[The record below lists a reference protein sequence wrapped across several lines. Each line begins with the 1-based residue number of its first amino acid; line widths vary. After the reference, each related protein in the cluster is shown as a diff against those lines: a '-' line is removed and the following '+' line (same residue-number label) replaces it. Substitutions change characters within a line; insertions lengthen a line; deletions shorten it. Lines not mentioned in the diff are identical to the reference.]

1 MRLLAQIRKVELA
14 QLVSTFRVRS
24 FHSRPGT
31 TPAVRPDLQCCLAPD
46 IPGLAGLGF
55 ACECIKCLQAARPPR
70 REQQE
75 SGDCMASADDLRT
88 GPDAGTWR
96 TPLVIVV
103 CGCLIGMLT
112 FGPRSTFGFFMQP
125 MSREFA
131 WGRDVFGLALAVQ
144 NLLWGV
150 AQPFAG
156 AMADRFG
163 SLRVISFGAL
173 MYAAGLLAMRYAATP
188 LSLDLSAGVLI
199 GFGLAGCSFN
209 LVLSA
214 FGKLLPSQ
222 WRGIALG
229 AGTAAG
235 SFGQFVFAPFGVA
248 LLDNFGW
255 QPALTVFACMMLV
268 VVPLSLAL
276 ATPASDSGTTV
287 VAQEQ
292 TIKQALAEAFGHR
305 SYVLLVLGF
314 FTCGFQLAF
323 ITVHLPAY
331 LVDRGVSVQLG
342 GWVIATIGLFNI
354 VGSLSVG
361 WLQSRLPKRY
371 ILSTIYLIRAVSIVA
386 FISLP
391 ITTFSVIAFGVVT
404 GLMWLSSVPPTSS
417 LVSLMFGTRWLAT
430 LYGFA
435 FFSHQVGG
443 FLGVLLGGIVFE
455 KFGSYT
461 PIWWLSVAFGVMSA
475 LINLPIV
482 EAPVARP
489 VAQPA

>member
-1 MRLLAQIRKVELA
+1 M
-14 QLVSTFRVRS
+14 
-24 FHSRPGT
+24 
-31 TPAVRPDLQCCLAPD
+31 
-46 IPGLAGLGF
+46 
-55 ACECIKCLQAARPPR
+55 AAT
-70 REQQE
+70 E
-75 SGDCMASADDLRT
+75 GDLR
-88 GPDAGTWR
+88 PMPAATWR

-112 FGPRSTFGFFMQP
+112 FGPRSAFGFFMQP

-131 WGRDVFGLALAVQ
+131 WGRDVFALALAVQ
-144 NLLWGV
+144 NLLWGIG
-150 AQPFAG
+150 QPLAG
-156 AMADRFG
+156 AIADRFG
-163 SLRVISFGAL
+163 SLRVISAGAV
-173 MYAAGLLAMRYAATP
+173 MYAAGLILMRYGTTP

-199 GFGLAGCSFN
+199 GLGLSGCSFN
-209 LVLSA
+209 LILSS
-214 FGKLLPSQ
+214 FGKLLPPE
-222 WRGIALG
+222 WRGVALG

-235 SFGQFVFAPFGVA
+235 SFGQFIFAPFGVA
-248 LLDNFGW
+248 MLDNFGW
-255 QPALTVFACMMLV
+255 QPALLVFAGLMLL

-276 ATPASDSGTTV
+276 ATPAAATTGTV
-287 VAQEQ
+287 VVAEQ
-292 TIKQALAEAFGHR
+292 QTFKNALAEAFGHR

-323 ITVHLPAY
+323 ITVHMPAY
-331 LVDRGVSVQLG
+331 LVDRGIPVQVG

-354 VGSLSVG
+354 IGSISVG
-361 WLQSRLPKRY
+361 WLQTRLPKRY
-371 ILSTIYLIRAVSIVA
+371 ILSALYFTRALTIAA
-386 FISLP
+386 FITLP
-391 ITTFSVIAFGVVT
+391 ITTFSAIMFGVFT
-404 GLMWLSSVPPTSS
+404 GLTWLSTVPPTSS
-417 LVSLMFGTRWLAT
+417 LVAVMFGTRWLAT

-461 PIWWLSVAFGVMSA
+461 PIWWLSVLFGVLSA